1 MTESNQDNIPEV
13 DSSRIAR
20 FEVSQAQNPKDS
32 SFDKFKIYLEAFW
45 ESKYVVATMS
55 VFTIWALF
63 DNDIRLA
70 AAGKDADLGFLVVI
84 SIIFFCFILEIIA
97 SSIYKNDYLMIPDM
111 KRRRY
116 EPLLESIIR
125 RLQIGSFYF
134 WLDWIATLS
143 LIFEV

>member
-1 MTESNQDNIPEV
+1 MTESNQENIPEV

-20 FEVSQAQNPKDS
+20 FEVSQAQTPKVS
-32 SFDKFKIYLEAFW
+32 AFENFKRNLEAFW
-45 ESKYVVATMS
+45 ESKYVIATMS

-70 AAGKDADLGFLVVI
+70 VAGKDADLGFVIVI
-84 SIIFFCFILEIIA
+84 SIIFFCFILEIFA
-97 SSIYKNDYLMIPDM
+97 SAIYKADYLMIPDM